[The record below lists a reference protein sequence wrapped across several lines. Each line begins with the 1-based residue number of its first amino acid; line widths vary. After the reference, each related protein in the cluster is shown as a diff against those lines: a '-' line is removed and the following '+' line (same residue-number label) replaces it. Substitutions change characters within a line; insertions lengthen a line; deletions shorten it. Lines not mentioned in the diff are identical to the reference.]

1 MCIQKNIVVCAVFFF
16 FTSFTINFFS
26 LDTFHD
32 FTIFYKITICEHKK
46 LEDESNKKNKSIITK
61 ENNVASC
68 RDIVINAS

>member
-1 MCIQKNIVVCAVFFF
+1 M
-16 FTSFTINFFS
+16 
-26 LDTFHD
+26 DTFHD

-68 RDIVINAS
+68 RDIVINASWIKSDGVNSGKLWQDFIIQLALN